1 MSYACREDKNCPID
15 KRHRNRCQFCRY
27 NKCVAVGM
35 KRDAVQEE
43 RQRSKSD
50 KSTGGDDDGENI
62 NIGHGDMPSE
72 RILEAERVSDKFEL
86 DQLAV
91 GAETDI
97 QTKFKFA
104 GEKQLTSLVEWAKHI
119 PHFTELCIEDQ
130 VMPQVLPSVMQ
141 YLR

>member
-1 MSYACREDKNCPID
+1 MN
-15 KRHRNRCQFCRY
+15 
-27 NKCVAVGM
+27 
-35 KRDAVQEE
+35 RDAVQEE

-62 NIGHGDMPSE
+62 NIGHGDMPAE

>member
-1 MSYACREDKNCPID
+1 
-15 KRHRNRCQFCRY
+15 
-27 NKCVAVGM
+27 M

-50 KSTGGDDDGENI
+50 KSTGGDDFDAENS
-62 NIGHGDMPSE
+62 NLGHGDMPAE

-119 PHFTELCIEDQ
+119 PHFAELSIEDQ
-130 VMPQVLPSVMQ
+130 VTPPVQDALM
-141 YLR
+141 

>member
-62 NIGHGDMPSE
+62 NIGHGDMPAE
-72 RILEAERVSDKFEL
+72 RILEAERMSDKFEL
-86 DQLAV
+86 DQAGV
-91 GAETDI
+91 SVDTDI

-104 GEKQLTSLVEWAKHI
+104 GEKQLNSLVEWAKHI
-119 PHFTELCIEDQ
+119 PHFAELSIDDQ
-130 VMPQVLPSVMQ
+130 VENS
-141 YLR
+141 